1 MLCRQQRCHLVVWIY
16 RHKFLLCGGLYG
28 RICLDRKDGGL
39 IYYKCE
45 QTFDHTASI
54 VMKVMKVRPMSM
66 VVAHTWVPGF
76 YAKAEALLSRHPEGA
91 PVVVIA
97 RGKQVMDASPGA
109 RKRGIEPGMSLSAA
123 RLMCPEIIEVGY
135 VPERYDSLADSL
147 WEACAQYSPA
157 VEPLAQHEAFID
169 LSGCADVPGVL
180 KRVSQ
185 GIEGIVGSRPLFGV
199 ARCKLVAR
207 VASGVLEETREVLQG
222 KAPGA
227 SCRRRAGSHPEGER
241 QGRHLTVSLAREAG
255 NALIVTGK
263 EKEFLAPLPVGV
275 LWTIDRDVIERL
287 LRLGVQRVGDVQ
299 AMGRSALADALGEAG
314 HVVYEFSLGT
324 DRSRVMPVYP
334 KEAVTFRKA
343 FDDEV
348 SDEPILAR
356 IVEGGAAFIEQ
367 RLRACAVTARRWGIV
382 LEFASNSGASQV
394 ARERR
399 LSKPPEFY
407 GGVPAIYRSLLREVL
422 SAPGGATPSQSESP
436 GAPESPGSFGSA
448 WGPGRQV
455 TRREPA
461 TCGLSRP
468 VRAISLVAADLVP
481 TVAASQVDMFDPH
494 IAVDP
499 TRAVDAV
506 VGRVRE
512 KFGVKSLFPAS
523 LLECDRRDRLLLAW
537 EACSYEE
544 SKQVASGCDAR
555 RPAPGEV
562 LLETKMASGAFHC

>member
-1 MLCRQQRCHLVVWIY
+1 MAVFVLTGKMGTAYTMDANRCSRVCLPSISTKVV
-16 RHKFLLCGGLYG
+16 
-28 RICLDRKDGGL
+28 
-39 IYYKCE
+39 
-45 QTFDHTASI
+45 S
-54 VMKVMKVRPMSM
+54 VSM
-66 VVAHTWVPGF
+66 VMAHIWLPGF
-76 YAKAEALLSRHPEGA
+76 YARAEAVLCQQPEEAPIVVTRGRH
-91 PVVVIA
+91 
-97 RGKQVMDASPGA
+97 VMDASPGA
-109 RKRGIEPGMSLSAA
+109 RKRGIGLGISLSAA
-123 RLMCPEIIEVGY
+123 RLMCPEIVQVSY
-135 VPERYDSLADSL
+135 APERYDGFADSL
-147 WEACAQYSPA
+147 WEACAQHSPA

-180 KRVSQ
+180 ERVSQ
-185 GIEGIVGSRPLFGV
+185 GVESIIGSRPVFGV
-199 ARCKLVAR
+199 AGCKLVAR
-207 VASGVLEETREVLQG
+207 VASGVLEETREVLRG

-227 SCRRRAGSHPEGER
+227 SCRRAWSRPEGEG
-241 QGRHLTVSLAREAG
+241 QGRHLPISPAREAG

-299 AMGRSALADALGEAG
+299 AMGRSALVDALGEAG

-356 IVEGGAAFIEQ
+356 IVESGAAFIEQ

-382 LEFASNSGASQV
+382 LELVSNSGASQA

-422 SAPGGATPSQSESP
+422 STPGGATPSQSESP

-448 WGPGRQV
+448 WGPGWQV
-455 TRREPA
+455 TRCEPA

-468 VRAISLVAADLVP
+468 VRAISLIAADLVL

-494 IAVDP
+494 VAVDP
-499 TRAVDAV
+499 TRAVDVV

-555 RPAPGEV
+555 RPASGEF
-562 LLETKMASGAFHC
+562 LLEKKMASGAFRC

>member
-1 MLCRQQRCHLVVWIY
+1 M
-16 RHKFLLCGGLYG
+16 
-28 RICLDRKDGGL
+28 
-39 IYYKCE
+39 
-45 QTFDHTASI
+45 
-54 VMKVMKVRPMSM
+54 
-66 VVAHTWVPGF
+66 PGF
-76 YAKAEALLSRHPEGA
+76 YAKAEALLSRHLEEA

-97 RGKQVMDASPGA
+97 GGKQVMDVSPGA

-123 RLMCPEIIEVGY
+123 RLVCPEIIEVGY

-180 KRVSQ
+180 ERVSQ
-185 GIEGIVGSRPLFGV
+185 GVESIIGSRPMFGV
-199 ARCKLVAR
+199 ASCKLVAR
-207 VASGVLEETREVLQG
+207 VASGVIEEARGGLRG
-222 KAPGA
+222 KASGV
-227 SCRRRAGSHPEGER
+227 SRRRRAGSRPERER
-241 QGRHLTVSLAREAG
+241 QGRHLPISPAREAG

-263 EKEFLAPLPVGV
+263 EREFLAPLPVRV

-299 AMGRSALADALGEAG
+299 AMGRSALVDALGEAG
-314 HVVYEFSLGT
+314 HVVYELSLGT
-324 DRSRVMPVYP
+324 DRSRVMSVYP
-334 KEAVTFRKA
+334 KKTVTFRKA

-348 SDEPILAR
+348 SDGPILAR
-356 IVEGGAAFIEQ
+356 IVESGAAFIEQ
-367 RLRACAVTARRWGIV
+367 RLRACAVTARRWGIT
-382 LEFASNSGASQV
+382 LELASNNGASQV

-399 LSKPPEFY
+399 LSKPREFY

-422 SAPGGATPSQSESP
+422 WAPGGATPSQSESP
-436 GAPESPGSFGSA
+436 GAPEAPGSFGSA

-468 VRAISLVAADLVP
+468 VRAISLIAADLVP